1 MKLEEQVVIVTGAG
15 QGIGL
20 GIAQAFARAGTAVVV
35 NDINAETSEA
45 AAQSILTAGGRAV
58 AAPADIAVREG
69 VIAMCDAAV
78 AAFGKITTL
87 VNNAGWFAFTPFLE
101 QTPEA
106 WQHTLDV
113 DLSGIFHCTQ
123 VAVPH
128 MIAAGGG
135 SVVNIT
141 SVHATAT
148 IPGTV
153 AYAAAKTGVVGMTRT
168 LALELGRHNIRV
180 NCVSP
185 GAISTDAL
193 KRYFDSLPPEQREK
207 EQAHML
213 GFQALP
219 FFGTAE
225 DVAELVLFLCDDR
238 ARYITGAEMLIDGG
252 VLARLF

>member
-1 MKLEEQVVIVTGAG
+1 MSLKDQVVIITGAG

-20 GIAQAFARAGTAVVV
+20 GIAQAFARAGSAVVI
-35 NDINAETSEA
+35 NDVNAETAQA
-45 AAQSILTAGGRAV
+45 AAQSIVAAGGRAV
-58 AAPADIAVREG
+58 AAPADISDRAQVT
-69 VIAMCDAAV
+69 AMCDAAV
-78 AAFGKITTL
+78 AAFGKLTTL

-101 QTPEA
+101 QTPDA
-106 WQHTLDV
+106 WQRTLDV

-168 LALELGRHNIRV
+168 LALELGKHNIRV

-193 KRYFDSLPPEQREK
+193 KKYFDSLPPDRREQ
-207 EQAHML
+207 EQTHML

-219 FFGTAE
+219 FFGTPE
-225 DVAELVLFLCDDR
+225 DVAELVLFVCSDR
-238 ARYITGAEMLIDGG
+238 ARYMTGTELVIDGG

>member
-1 MKLEEQVVIVTGAG
+1 MKLEDQVVIVTGAG

-20 GIAQAFARAGTAVVV
+20 GIAQAFARSGSAVVV
-35 NDINAETSEA
+35 NDVNAETAQQA
-45 AAQSILTAGGRAV
+45 AHNINAAGGRAI
-58 AAPADIAVREG
+58 AAPADISNRAQ
-69 VIAMCDAAV
+69 IAAMCQAAQ

-87 VNNAGWFAFTPFLE
+87 INNAGWFVFTPFME

-106 WQHTLDV
+106 WQRTLDI

-123 VAVPH
+123 LVVPYLLQ
-128 MIAAGGG
+128 AGGG
-135 SVVNIT
+135 SIVNIT
-141 SVHATAT
+141 SVHASAT
-148 IPGTV
+148 IPGTA
-153 AYAAAKTGVVGMTRT
+153 AYAAAKAGIVGMTRT
-168 LALELGRHNIRV
+168 LALELGQHNIRV

-185 GAISTDAL
+185 GAINTAAL
-193 KRYFDSLPPEQREK
+193 EKYFDSLPPEQREQ

-225 DVAELVLFLCDDR
+225 DVAELVLFVCSGR
-238 ARYITGAEMLIDGG
+238 ARYVTGTELVIDGG

>member
-1 MKLEEQVVIVTGAG
+1 VKLEEQVIIVTGAG

-20 GIAQAFARAGTAVVV
+20 GIAQAFARAGSAVVV
-35 NDINAETSEA
+35 NDLNADTAQA
-45 AAQSILTAGGRAV
+45 AAQGIIAEGGRAI
-58 AAPADIAVREG
+58 ATPADISQREQ
-69 VIAMCDAAV
+69 VLAMCDAAV
-78 AAFGKITTL
+78 AAFGRLTTL

-106 WQHTLDV
+106 WQRTLDI

-123 VAVPH
+123 AAVPH
-128 MIAAGGG
+128 MMAAGGG

-168 LALELGRHNIRV
+168 LALELGKHNIRI

-193 KRYFDSLPPEQREK
+193 KKYFDSLPPEQREK
-207 EQAHML
+207 ERSHML
-213 GFQALP
+213 NFQALP

-225 DVAELVLFLCDDR
+225 DVAELVLFVCSER
-238 ARYITGAEMLIDGG
+238 ARYITGTELVIDGG